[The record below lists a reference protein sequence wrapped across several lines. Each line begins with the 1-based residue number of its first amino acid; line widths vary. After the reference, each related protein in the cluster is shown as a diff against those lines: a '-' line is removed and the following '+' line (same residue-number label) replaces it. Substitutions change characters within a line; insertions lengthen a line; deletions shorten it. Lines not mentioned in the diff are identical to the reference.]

1 MSHLIPIRN
10 PLLCYV
16 TDGESGSRPSR
27 QSMETLLR
35 KIENVAKAGVNW
47 IQIREKELPSRQLA
61 ELVLQVIRRVPKD
74 CRILINDRLDVAIA
88 VSAAGVHLG
97 EKSISVAD
105 ARRLISS
112 HGGLKDFLVGAS
124 THSLDAA
131 LANEQQGVDYLIFGP
146 VFETPSKAAF
156 GPPPGLKQL
165 EKVCS
170 SVSLPVLAIGG
181 ITVEN
186 AQECLDHGAAGIAAI
201 RLFQENSNL
210 KNWIDNFR
218 GQSATG

>member
-1 MSHLIPIRN
+1 VSPPIPIRN
-10 PLLCYV
+10 PLCCV

-27 QSMETLLR
+27 EFLEALLQ
-35 KIENVAKAGVNW
+35 KIENVARAGVDW
-47 IQIREKELPSRQLA
+47 VQIREKELPSRQLA
-61 ELVLQVIRRVPKD
+61 ELALQAIRRVPKD

-88 VSAAGVHLG
+88 VGAAGVHLG

-105 ARRLISS
+105 AKRLIAS

-124 THSLDAA
+124 IHSLDAA
-131 LANEQQGVDYLIFGP
+131 LANQQQGADYLFFGP

-156 GPPPGLKQL
+156 GPPQGLKQL
-165 EKVCS
+165 EKICS

-186 AQECLDHGAAGIAAI
+186 AQECLNHGAAGIAAI
-201 RLFQENSNL
+201 GLFQENSDL
-210 KNWIDNFR
+210 KNWINNLR
-218 GQSATG
+218 GQSAAG